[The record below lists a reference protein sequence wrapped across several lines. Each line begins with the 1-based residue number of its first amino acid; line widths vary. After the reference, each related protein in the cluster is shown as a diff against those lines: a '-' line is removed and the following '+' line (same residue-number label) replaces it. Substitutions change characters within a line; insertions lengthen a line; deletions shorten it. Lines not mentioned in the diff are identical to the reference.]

1 MLNIKC
7 FVVNLVEEN
16 CYIVNDQ
23 TNEAIM
29 IDCGIMYDSEQ
40 KEIVDYITTNN
51 LKLKHLVCTH
61 SHFDHTMGC
70 SRIYDIY
77 GLKPQMHSADTEL
90 YINLQQ
96 QIQSILGRNIPKS
109 FTNIKTVPP
118 DKTLAEGDEVLF
130 GTHKFNVISTPGHT
144 PGGICFYCSE
154 ENILFSG
161 DSLFCQ
167 SIGRTD
173 FPGGNSHDLISSLK
187 TKILTLSDQTMVYP
201 GHGPTTTIKS
211 ERENNYFLR

>member
-109 FTNIKTVPP
+109 FTNIKTVSP

-144 PGGICFYCSE
+144 
-154 ENILFSG
+154 
-161 DSLFCQ
+161 
-167 SIGRTD
+167 
-173 FPGGNSHDLISSLK
+173 PGGNSHDLISSLK

>member
-109 FTNIKTVPP
+109 FTNIKTVSP
-118 DKTLAEGDEVLF
+118 DKTLAEGDERYIHTRPHTRRNMLLLQRRKHLVFRRQSVLSINR
-130 GTHKFNVISTPGHT
+130 THRFSRRKQPRPNFKPKNKNT
-144 PGGICFYCSE
+144 
-154 ENILFSG
+154 NI
-161 DSLFCQ
+161 
-167 SIGRTD
+167 
-173 FPGGNSHDLISSLK
+173 
-187 TKILTLSDQTMVYP
+187 V
-201 GHGPTTTIKS
+201 
-211 ERENNYFLR
+211 